1 MLLLQFFTTPLTIL
15 AFAFCV
21 ALYDDYSALKR
32 GQQ

>member
-21 ALYDDYSALKR
+21 AVYDDYLALKR
-32 GQQ
+32 GER